1 MKKVAILG
9 STGSIGQKTLKVIE
23 DFPSEFEV
31 IGLSCET
38 NIGLLEEQIRRFA
51 PRIVACVDE
60 AKARELHGKVSDTD
74 VKVVSGT
81 DGLVEVAEFK
91 EAECVVLAI
100 AGSCGLIPTL
110 AAIDAGKQI
119 ALANKEPLVM
129 AGRII
134 TERARQ
140 MGLKILPIDS
150 EHSAIFQCLNGRPVS
165 DVKRLIL
172 TGSGG
177 PLNYLSL
184 EELSSISPVKALEHP
199 RWKMGQKISID
210 SATLM
215 NKGLEVI
222 EARWLFDIEIGKIEV
237 LIHPEAII
245 HSMVEFIDGSLLAQL
260 GITDMRLPIQYAL
273 TYPKRLPSPLP
284 SIDFN
289 QEKVLTFASPDL
301 NRFPSLGLAYEAA
314 KIGHTMPAVLNAANE
329 EAVWAYLAG
338 QIRIVDIPRI
348 VEDVMAHHS
357 LRYEPSLDQILATDR
372 WAREEVKKV
381 WSLKS

>member
-23 DFPSEFEV
+23 DLPSEFEV
-31 IGLSCET
+31 VGLSCET
-38 NIGLLEEQIRRFA
+38 NIALLEEQIRKFS
-51 PRIVACVDE
+51 PRIAACVDE
-60 AKARELHGKVSDTD
+60 AKARELYGKVSDTD
-74 VKVVSGT
+74 VKIVSGP
-81 DGLVEVAEFK
+81 DGLVEVAAFD
-91 EAECVVLAI
+91 EAACVVLAI

-129 AGRII
+129 AGRIV
-134 TERARQ
+134 TERASE
-140 MGLKILPIDS
+140 MGVRILPIDS
-150 EHSAIFQCLNGRPVS
+150 EHSAIFQCLNGRPKS

-177 PLNYLSL
+177 PLNYLPF
-184 EELSSISPVKALEHP
+184 EEFSSISPVKALEHP

-222 EARWLFDIEIGKIEV
+222 EARWLFDIEIDKIEV
-237 LIHPEAII
+237 LIHPEAIV

-273 TYPKRLPSPLP
+273 TYPKRLPSHLP
-284 SIDFN
+284 SIDFTK
-289 QEKVLTFASPDL
+289 EKMLTFAQPDL

-314 KIGHTMPAVLNAANE
+314 KVGHTMPAVLNAANE
-329 EAVWAYLAG
+329 EAVRAYLAG

-348 VEDVMAHHS
+348 AEDVMAHHS
-357 LRYEPSLDQILATDR
+357 LSYDPSLDQILAADR
-372 WAREEVKKV
+372 WAREEVKRV